1 MVNKAIL
8 VGRMGRDPESRT
20 TSGGQDVCN
29 FSIATDESYK
39 NKAGEKVSKAEW
51 HNIVV
56 WGKLAGI
63 VSQYGAKGKLV
74 YVEGRLQTREWTDKE
89 GNKKRTTEIVAYT
102 FKLLSAKEKEEESP
116 RAADGRII
124 DDDIPF

>member
-20 TSGGQDVCN
+20 TSGDQDVCN

-39 NKAGEKVSKAEW
+39 NKAGEKVSKTEW

-74 YVEGRLQTREWTDKE
+74 YVEGRLQTREWEDKD
-89 GNKKRTTEIVAYT
+89 GNKKRTTEIVADT
-102 FKLLSAKEKEEESP
+102 FKLLSAKEKESEREVVS
-116 RAADGRII
+116 DE
-124 DDDIPF
+124 DIPF